1 VTAARRG
8 SPPVGSD
15 LVFARLVLVDVPAR
29 RRSYARRRASCARA
43 GRYFHEADWLAHV
56 SNPPLEAWNRLR
68 EAIEVYAAAAGV
80 DLFIG
85 RRLPRLLREAGLT
98 DVRLRP
104 IVWVFER
111 GTSAARSC
119 STSSTTSTGRWWAGA

>member
-1 VTAARRG
+1 MREA
-8 SPPVGSD
+8 
-15 LVFARLVLVDVPAR
+15 ARLVRP
-29 RRSYARRRASCARA
+29 
-43 GRYFHEADWLAHV
+43 GRDGIFHEADWLAHV

-68 EAIEVYAAAAGV
+68 EAIDLYAAAAGV

-119 STSSTTSTGRWWAGA
+119 STSSTTSTGRWWPGA